1 MDSPWLRVL
10 AGNFTA
16 ARRRTTGVA
25 AWERARGVA
34 SNGSSG
40 FDVTF
45 LRKDEREFAFLQLY
59 IYIIRVE
66 EINI

>member
-45 LRKDEREFAFLQLY
+45 LREGVCVSTTIY
-59 IYIIRVE
+59 IYILFVSKR
-66 EINI
+66 